1 MNCLQFRFFVA
12 RSVIDSA
19 RCGDAAA
26 TLGRRVVPL
35 LHGGFTKT
43 DLKTFAKEVFTDFGT
58 VGAVA
63 PSSRYLT
70 EAMVRPLPL
79 KRARIVVEVGPGT
92 GVMTRALLEVIPFEA
107 TLLAFEINPRFSR
120 YLKSNVP
127 DSRLEI
133 INASAETFRAEVH
146 RHGHERVDA
155 VVSSLALGF
164 MPAAL
169 RQAFLSEV
177 GNLLDDQG
185 VFTQYQYIH
194 SLQMKNGQVRRFD
207 LEQLL
212 RRYFRSVQRTMI
224 WRNLPPAFV
233 FVCKGPRSSESVDLQ
248 ASITSERA
256 VSRDRK
262 RHIGL
267 IGMFANFWRIRASG
281 RNRSLT

>member
-1 MNCLQFRFFVA
+1 
-12 RSVIDSA
+12 
-19 RCGDAAA
+19 
-26 TLGRRVVPL
+26 
-35 LHGGFTKT
+35 
-43 DLKTFAKEVFTDFGT
+43 
-58 VGAVA
+58 
-63 PSSRYLT
+63 
-70 EAMVRPLPL
+70 MVRPLPL

-92 GVMTRALLEVIPFEA
+92 GVMTRALLEMIPFEA

-120 YLKSNVP
+120 YLKSHVP

-133 INASAETFRAEVH
+133 INASAETFRFEVH
-146 RHGHERVDA
+146 RHGHDHVDA

-164 MPAAL
+164 MPAAQ

-177 GNLLDDQG
+177 GNLLDDLG

-233 FVCKGPRSSESVDLQ
+233 FVCKGPIGSVSSDLP

-256 VSRDRK
+256 VHRDRK
-262 RHIGL
+262 RPSGL
-267 IGMFANFWRIRASG
+267 PGVFASIWRFGTSG
-281 RNRSLT
+281 RDRSLT